1 MRPLP
6 EVTTPMQYDAK
17 LPALRRAIG
26 AVLRAG
32 RRAAEISLD
41 RGASDDIAICAH
53 DIRAAADKISALC
66 VSASEGRQ

>member
-1 MRPLP
+1 MTL
-6 EVTTPMQYDAK
+6 EAQHESDDK

-41 RGASDDIAICAH
+41 RSARDEIATCAH
-53 DIRAAADKISALC
+53 DIRAAADEISALC
-66 VSASEGRQ
+66 VSTGEGR